1 MTLAM
6 SGAVWAPFSSSSF
19 LLGRQCGGRQRRLSL
34 QARSSPPQGKLYT
47 SPQNLPLVH
56 LSAASPLLLP
66 LVHLNQ
72 HAFKLQVGRQ
82 MMSDAVST
90 SDWLSKLSFI
100 MLSFARSV
108 LHLQYEQGH
117 TRCIEQLMVQLDRF
131 N

>member
-1 MTLAM
+1 HEAQLQLLISKKIVSHLSSLPPDARGNASATAMTLAM

-82 MMSDAVST
+82 MMSGIF
-90 SDWLSKLSFI
+90 L
-100 MLSFARSV
+100 R
-108 LHLQYEQGH
+108 LQNKSYLQ
-117 TRCIEQLMVQLDRF
+117 
-131 N
+131 